1 MSVGDLLVGVLVG
14 LNIAILAYFVLVNL
28 ALVTLLASAALEMRA
43 HRLDV
48 WRESRWRVLSSEV
61 APTISILAP
70 AHNEE
75 VTVADSVRSLLTLR
89 YPSLEVVLVND
100 GSSDCTL

>member
-1 MSVGDLLVGVLVG
+1 MSLEDLVLGVLTG
-14 LNIAILAYFVLVNL
+14 LNVAILAYFLLVNL
-28 ALVTLLASAALEMRA
+28 CLAVLLVSAALEMRA

-89 YPSLEVVLVND
+89 Y
-100 GSSDCTL
+100 GR

>member
-1 MSVGDLLVGVLVG
+1 MSLEDLVVGVLVG
-14 LNIAILAYFVLVNL
+14 LNVAILVYFVLVNVM
-28 ALVTLLASAALEMRA
+28 LVLLLCSAALEMRA

-70 AHNEE
+70 C
-75 VTVADSVRSLLTLR
+75 S
-89 YPSLEVVLVND
+89 
-100 GSSDCTL
+100 G